1 MSSRPLRSTKQGKK
15 VRPFSKSIRYPIG
28 LEQLEDRTVMTVSPI
43 GTETLLNSITAG
55 SQEYVSVA
63 TANDGSYVA
72 TWQSNHS
79 GNYDIYARRFNS
91 SGSAVGSE
99 FLVNTYT
106 TSDQEHAKVAINR
119 NTGDFT
125 IVWQS
130 NGQDGDGEGIYG
142 QRFNAAGVKQGSEFH
157 VSTYTLYDQD
167 LASIAMDDS
176 GNFVV
181 AWESGV
187 QSPSVNTQDGG
198 SYGVYF
204 QRYNAAGVAQGSET
218 IAHAADQ
225 YYQGAPSVA
234 MDGAGN
240 FVIAYTDFGFN
251 INAPNFAK
259 CDVKMRL
266 FNSSGTALTSAAK
279 VNTTGANS
287 GVQAQ
292 IVAARDHNTG
302 NIVFAWSSTQ
312 NDTGG
317 ETNDIYARQYN
328 IATNSYVSSE
338 FLVNTFT
345 LAEQQL
351 PSIAIDNSDNFI
363 VSWASGSELSNPP
376 LNYQQDGS
384 KYGIYAQRYTWAGAS
399 GSEFRVNT
407 TTANDQVFPNV
418 AMNLSNGNFMV
429 AWSSNLQDGDQFG
442 NYTQRYAAN
451 NANPIAS
458 AGGPYTITEGQSLV
472 LNGGSSSDPEGQ
484 PLTYT
489 WDVNGDSVF
498 GDATGVN
505 PTLTWSQLQALGIT
519 DGPTT
524 RNISV
529 RVSDPYGGVTTSAAS
544 LLTVTNAP
552 PVLTPSVPAVTINEG
567 STATFSVTISDP
579 STADTFSV
587 QVNWQDGSN
596 ADTLALGLTNGSGT
610 VGGTTY
616 TWTASSRTLQLTHL
630 FTDNGSFAVSIAATD
645 KDGGVGST
653 NKTVTV
659 NNVIPTFTISGASGT
674 VGRGAEIVYL
684 LTTSDPSS
692 VDQSGNF
699 TFNFDWNGDGIFD
712 QTLVAPNGS
721 KISHPIDTL
730 GPVTIKATATDKD
743 GGVSALSTISLN
755 VVPYQV
761 IGTVLYW
768 YGTSGNDAV
777 TLNQVDP
784 STVSFTETLLNG
796 VATSNTLQFSGI
808 TSVSAE
814 AQGGNDSIDASLI
827 GTTTSLYGGSGADS
841 IIGSNQADLI
851 WGGLGSDSIDG
862 GVGNDTIYGDHPAG
876 GTRVLSRS
884 LLGNDTISGGDGD
897 DTIYGDG
904 DGGEGV
910 GDTINGGNGNDTINA
925 DGSEGSNTYG
935 KDYVD
940 GGDGNDVINSDGAEG
955 AADTVFAGTG
965 DDFVNSGPGS
975 DYVDGGTG
983 NDILL
988 GGVATTNAT
997 SNDTLLGGDG
1007 RDILVGDGG
1016 IANPVGL
1023 SAGNDSLDGGAGED
1037 LIIAGLVITTANS
1050 SFSWNAV
1057 RNEWVSGSSFADR
1070 RDHILGVSA
1079 GLNGSSV
1086 LTLGTIT
1093 SDDKP
1098 SGGTAVVDSVFGG
1111 TEDDWLLV
1119 DVGED
1124 SLSGT
1129 EPGDFITD
1137 LSAYP
1142 KPTS

>member
-1 MSSRPLRSTKQGKK
+1 MSFRPSGSSNRGKK
-15 VRPFSKSIRYPIG
+15 ARPFSKSIRYPIG

-43 GTETLLNSITAG
+43 GAETLLNSITSA
-55 SQEYVSVA
+55 SQEFVSVA
-63 TANDGSYVA
+63 VANDGSYVA

-79 GNYDIYARRFNS
+79 GNYDIYARRFDS
-91 SGSAVGSE
+91 SGNGLGSE

-106 TSDQEHAKVAINR
+106 TSDQELARVAVNR

-142 QRFNAAGVKQGSEFH
+142 QRFNAAGVKQGSEFR
-157 VSTYTLYDQD
+157 VSTYTQYNQD
-167 LASIAMDDS
+167 LASIAMDDN

-181 AWESGV
+181 AWQSGS
-187 QSPSVNTQDGG
+187 QDSNANTQDGG
-198 SYGVYF
+198 FYGVYF
-204 QRYNAAGVAQGSET
+204 QRYNAAGVKQGGET
-218 IAHAADQ
+218 IAHSADQ
-225 YYQGAPSVA
+225 YFQGAPSVA

-240 FVIAYTDFGFN
+240 FVIAYTDIGFN
-251 INAPNFAK
+251 LSAPGFVK
-259 CDVKMRL
+259 SDVMMRL
-266 FNSSGTALTSAAK
+266 FNSSGTALGSVTK

-287 GVQAQ
+287 GAQ
-292 IVAARDHNTG
+292 GAIVAARDHNTG
-302 NIVFAWSSTQ
+302 NIIFAWSSTQ

-317 ETNDIYARQYN
+317 ETNDVYARQYN
-328 IATNSYVSSE
+328 IATNSFVSSE
-338 FLVNTFT
+338 FLVNSYT
-345 LAEQQL
+345 LAEQKL
-351 PSIAIDNSDNFI
+351 PSVAIDNSSNFV
-363 VSWASGSELSNPP
+363 VSWISGSELSNPP

-384 KYGIYAQRYTWAGAS
+384 EYGVYARRYTWAGAS
-399 GSEFRVNT
+399 EPEFRVNT
-407 TTANDQVFPNV
+407 TTANDQVIPNV
-418 AMNLSNGNFMV
+418 AMNFSNGNFIV

-442 NYTQRYAAN
+442 NYSQRYAGT
-451 NANPIAS
+451 NANPIANT
-458 AGGPYTITEGQSLV
+458 GGPYAITEGQSLV

-484 PLTYT
+484 QLTYT

-524 RNISV
+524 RNVSV
-529 RVSDPYGGVTTSAAS
+529 RVSDPFGGVTTSAAS
-544 LLTVTNAP
+544 LLTVTNAA

-567 STATFSVTISDP
+567 STATFSVTITDP
-579 STADTFSV
+579 SAVDTFSV

-596 ADTLALGLTNGSGT
+596 ADTLALGLTNSSGT
-610 VGGTTY
+610 VGGTSY
-616 TWTASSRTLQLTHL
+616 TWTASSRTLQLSHL
-630 FTDNGSFAVSIAATD
+630 FTDNGSFAVSVAATD

-659 NNVIPTFTISGASGT
+659 NNVVPTFTITGASGT

-692 VDQSGNF
+692 VDQSGSF

-712 QTLVAPNGS
+712 QSLVGPNGA

-730 GPVTIKATATDKD
+730 GPVTIRATATDKD

-796 VATSNTLQFSGI
+796 VVTSNTLQFTGI

-814 AQGGNDSIDASLI
+814 AQGGADSINASLI
-827 GTTTSLYGGSGADS
+827 GTTTSLYGGSGVDS

-851 WGGLGSDSIDG
+851 WGGLGSDDIQG
-862 GVGNDTIYGDHPAG
+862 GIGNDTIYGDHPAG
-876 GTRVLSRS
+876 GTRVLTRS
-884 LLGNDTISGGDGD
+884 LLGSDTISGGDGD
-897 DTIYGDG
+897 DTINGDG

-910 GDTINGGNGNDTINA
+910 GDTIYGGSGNDTINA
-925 DGSEGSNTYG
+925 DGSEGSNNFG
-935 KDYVD
+935 KDYID
-940 GGDGNDVINSDGAEG
+940 GGDDNDVINSDGAEG
-955 AADTVFAGTG
+955 AADTVIAGAG
-965 DDFVNSGPGS
+965 DDFVNAGPGNDS
-975 DYVDGGTG
+975 VDGGIG

-988 GGVATTNAT
+988 GGVGTTGN
-997 SNDTLLGGDG
+997 NDTLLGGDG
-1007 RDILVGDGG
+1007 KDILVGDGG
-1016 IANPVGL
+1016 IANPPAVATG
-1023 SAGNDSLDGGAGED
+1023 SDSLDGGTGED
-1037 LIIAGLVITTANS
+1037 LIIAGWVITTSNP
-1050 SFSWNAV
+1050 SFSWYAV
-1057 RNEWVSGSSFADR
+1057 RNEWVSANSFADR

-1079 GLNGSSV
+1079 GLNGSSI

-1093 SDDKP
+1093 YDDKT
-1098 SGGTAVVDSVFGG
+1098 SGGAAVIDSVFGG

-1119 DVGED
+1119 DVAED
-1124 SLSGT
+1124 SLTGT

-1137 LSAYP
+1137 LSP
-1142 KPTS
+1142 FPRPTS